1 MDERPPEKRLR
12 VAPFAIHATRGLLRD
27 RKSRRRTMAV
37 SLVVAGLLLVMGLTV
52 LRPWL
57 DPHEHPW
64 RFILFWI
71 ACAWETLLAI
81 LLALFDMLLARAQ
94 ERATRKG
101 LREKISKDP
110 VRRSGDEEDELE

>member
-27 RKSRRRTMAV
+27 QKSRRRTMAI
-37 SLVVAGLLLVMGLTV
+37 SILVAVLLLVTGLTV

-64 RFILFWI
+64 RFILFWL
-71 ACAWETLLAI
+71 ACAWETVLAI

-94 ERATRKG
+94 ERATRKALSQQVG
-101 LREKISKDP
+101 GDP
-110 VRRSGDEEDELE
+110 APTPDEN